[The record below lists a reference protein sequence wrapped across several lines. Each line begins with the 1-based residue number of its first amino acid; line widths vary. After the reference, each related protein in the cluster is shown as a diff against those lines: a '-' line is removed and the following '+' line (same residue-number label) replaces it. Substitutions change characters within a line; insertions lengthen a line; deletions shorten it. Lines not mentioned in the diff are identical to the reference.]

1 MALEIFHI
9 TEVEVANVNCFVLE
23 QNNSDPLQSVFA
35 QGSLLPFFDL
45 SCSCSLPPSTET
57 ADTPRHPRSGN
68 VSLQYWNG
76 NVSQKGKP

>member
-1 MALEIFHI
+1 MSTVSFK
-9 TEVEVANVNCFVLE
+9 
-23 QNNSDPLQSVFA
+23 NNATQTLF
-35 QGSLLPFFDL
+35 SLYLHGEAHFLVFFDL
-45 SCSCSLPPSTET
+45 SCSCSSPPSTET